1 MGGRDIFGQYV
12 ELNPGAQPI
21 EVTYKSDGGAVRGNI
36 EDCGDAVIVLAPRDA
51 ALRQNELVATG
62 RCSAGGHFEIDNVRP
77 GDYYAYAFAKFD
89 RGAAGFLASLGD
101 PAVLHRAALVTVRA
115 KQASTVE
122 LQVQ

>member
-12 ELNPGAQPI
+12 DLNPGAQPI
-21 EVTYKSDGGAVRGNI
+21 EVTYKSDGGAVRGSI
-36 EDCGDAVIVLAPRDA
+36 ENCGEAVIVLAPRDV
-51 ALRQNELVATG
+51 ALRQNELVVTG

-77 GDYYAYAFAKFD
+77 GDYYAYAFAKVD

-101 PAVLHRAALVTVRA
+101 PTVLHRAALVTVRA
-115 KQASTVE
+115 KEASSVE